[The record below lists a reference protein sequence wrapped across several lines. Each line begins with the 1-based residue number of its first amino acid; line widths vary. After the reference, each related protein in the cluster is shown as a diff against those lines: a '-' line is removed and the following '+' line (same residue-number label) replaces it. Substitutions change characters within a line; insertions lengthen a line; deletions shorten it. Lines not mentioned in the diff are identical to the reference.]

1 MDIFDIVGAILGFIA
16 SIIPLIV
23 IIFIFSRLAKAAKQ
37 SQKRSGGS
45 NPWQQPAA
53 QQEKPR
59 LVKSLKNS
67 SSGEYKAED
76 KQFSFGKSAFAG
88 SRSTASSLKPE
99 KVSRLSET
107 FMKDDRKNDWLAR
120 QMREEEKILRRGDML
135 DLGASHAAS
144 CDADLLKRYHL
155 FAEHDDSVDSGE
167 Y

>member
-1 MDIFDIVGAILGFIA
+1 MDIFDIVGAIIGFIA

-23 IIFIFSRLAKAAKQ
+23 IIIIFSKLAKAAKQ
-37 SQKRSGGS
+37 TQRNHGGS

-53 QQEKPR
+53 QQEKPH

-67 SSGEYKAED
+67 SSGEYKTEG

-88 SRSTASSLKPE
+88 SRSTSSSLKTE

-120 QMREEEKILRRGDML
+120 QMHEEEKILRRGDML

>member
-1 MDIFDIVGAILGFIA
+1 MDIFGIVGAILGFIA

-45 NPWQQPAA
+45 NPWQQPAV

-135 DLGASHAAS
+135 DLGATHAAS